1 LESLAD
7 IDPAIVQ
14 LVLSP
19 EDFYWAFVTVRSR
32 CLAVSDD
39 DIVRDDTNGART
51 IFNKDGSVR
60 VMLPGFDL
68 FNNQFGAQVAPNF
81 KDSLYVFH
89 SNDTYQKGEQVFI
102 SYSGTSGRDNLNM
115 FMTYGFCPAGNPESA
130 IIFVDNQDLLGA
142 CASARPAFFNNK
154 VIQQLEGL
162 LTDLGKTKDLYVYDG
177 SRRQP
182 RSRLVNGI
190 SMMAEIEKQLL
201 PPSSPQDPDF
211 AYDVLQA
218 LVFARQ
224 QELDRGLERIVTL
237 LNNSNEKGASWEP
250 MLHSVQ
256 TLLSIEQRY
265 LSSTTEASE
274 PA

>member
-1 LESLAD
+1 
-7 IDPAIVQ
+7 
-14 LVLSP
+14 
-19 EDFYWAFVTVRSR
+19 
-32 CLAVSDD
+32 
-39 DIVRDDTNGART
+39 
-51 IFNKDGSVR
+51 
-60 VMLPGFDL
+60 
-68 FNNQFGAQVAPNF
+68 
-81 KDSLYVFH
+81 
-89 SNDTYQKGEQVFI
+89 
-102 SYSGTSGRDNLNM
+102 
-115 FMTYGFCPAGNPESA
+115 
-130 IIFVDNQDLLGA
+130 
-142 CASARPAFFNNK
+142 
-154 VIQQLEGL
+154 
-162 LTDLGKTKDLYVYDG
+162 
-177 SRRQP
+177 
-182 RSRLVNGI
+182 
-190 SMMAEIEKQLL
+190 MMAEIEKQLL